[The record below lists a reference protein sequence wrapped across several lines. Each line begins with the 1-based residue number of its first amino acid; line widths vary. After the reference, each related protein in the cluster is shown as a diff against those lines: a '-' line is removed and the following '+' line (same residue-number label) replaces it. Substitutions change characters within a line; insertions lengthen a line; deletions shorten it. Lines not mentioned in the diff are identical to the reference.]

1 MTPPSPD
8 TGDEAAAIA
17 YGARTSILILA
28 TAGVI
33 GYAAL
38 SALCLWALVADPSFQ
53 GNVLFGALFGAYGL
67 WACLK
72 LHRCGR
78 KLSKDGR
85 HLAEAMELHRQFWSH
100 APFLSLGSFVMLL
113 AILWPAPQAIR
124 IAHIGL

>member
-1 MTPPSPD
+1 MTPPSHD
-8 TGDEAAAIA
+8 SGDEAAAIA
-17 YGARTSILILA
+17 YGARPSILILA
-28 TAGVI
+28 TAGII
-33 GYAAL
+33 GYAAFNVFCL
-38 SALCLWALVADPSFQ
+38 SILITGPGFHGFA
-53 GNVLFGALFGAYGL
+53 LFGALFGAYGSGV
-67 WACLK
+67 CLK